1 MDQETKDYL
10 CEKGIGEQLFPDI
23 EALQLKASSIN
34 LLKQVTYEDLVCV
47 MPRAKA
53 RHIHDKLYPLEPLS
67 TNIESFLNE
76 CGIDRKYHVFF
87 QRLRLTSI
95 EMIHYVDLSHLLES
109 GMEKIH
115 ADIIVKMIKAR
126 LNNITII
133 SDDEEEQFIASPKKR
148 PQKKR
153 HSSTASKKRN
163 SSTVSKKRNSS
174 TVSKKRHIK
183 KRRKW
188 PTLPSKSY
196 KLPFN
201 EFLSAKG
208 LHIGPFT
215 KQKFKSLYAKFKLR
229 RQRFGNDKWT
239 YSYNYNGSVKQVQAG
254 LKHVL
259 DILWNIE
266 QKKATLESAAPDK
279 PVEMDEA
286 DEPVESAAPEK
297 PVEPGEADEPV
308 EPDEPDDKRTSKV

>member
-95 EMIHYVDLSHLLES
+95 EMIHYVDLTHLLES
-109 GMEKIH
+109 GMEKTH

-133 SDDEEEQFIASPKKR
+133 SDDEEEQLIASTEKR
-148 PQKKR
+148 PQ
-153 HSSTASKKRN
+153 KKRN
-163 SSTVSKKRNSS
+163 SSTVSS
-174 TVSKKRHIK
+174 KRHIK

-188 PTLPSKSY
+188 PKLPSK

-215 KQKFKSLYAKFKLR
+215 KQKFKALYAKFKLR

-279 PVEMDEA
+279 PVETDEV
-286 DEPVESAAPEK
+286 DEPVESAAPDK
-297 PVEPGEADEPV
+297 PVELDEPV
-308 EPDEPDDKRTSKV
+308 ESDEPDDKRTSKF